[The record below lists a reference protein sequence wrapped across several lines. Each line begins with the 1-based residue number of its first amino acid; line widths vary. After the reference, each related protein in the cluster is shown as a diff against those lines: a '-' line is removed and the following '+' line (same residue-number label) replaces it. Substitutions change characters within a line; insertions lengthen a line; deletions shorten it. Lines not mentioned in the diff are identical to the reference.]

1 MGRSEAPLSR
11 DPREETPGGA
21 NREELSGEVPKRP
34 VALGWLEEALPCQ
47 GVEKLRGVESK
58 FNERDPLFKQWATQ
72 FRLLFF
78 QPQ

>member
-21 NREELSGEVPKRP
+21 NRKQLVCARQFEETRKGGERF
-34 VALGWLEEALPCQ
+34 ANEC
-47 GVEKLRGVESK
+47 EKLRGVESK
-58 FNERDPLFKQWATQ
+58 FNERDPGHRATQ

-78 QPQ
+78 QPHPNS